1 MTRLF
6 ALLTAAALL
15 AGCAGGPPPARA
27 PAFADA
33 GQAFAQRACAGC
45 HSIGRTGAS
54 PNARAPAFRDL
65 GARLSD
71 AELARA
77 LNEISRNGHVEMPPI
92 YVTPDEMKGVVAYI
106 RGLTSRA
113 T

>member
-6 ALLTAAALL
+6 ALLTAVSLL
-15 AGCAGGPPPARA
+15 AGCAGGPPPAKA
-27 PAFADA
+27 PESAVA
-33 GQAFAQRACAGC
+33 GHAFAQRACAGC
-45 HSIGRTGAS
+45 HAIARTGAS

-65 GARLSD
+65 GARRSD
-71 AELARA
+71 AELTAA
-77 LNEISRNGHVEMPPI
+77 LAEISRNGHVEMPPI

-106 RGLTSRA
+106 RGLTGRA